1 MAITVSS
8 INPKNA
14 GSEKRVDCVVSFGV
28 YSNTGNDNTTG
39 ELLVPAVVGMT
50 GFSRV
55 VVNQESGY
63 QIEVLYSQSGP
74 AVSYPTPIRF
84 KVLQSVGGAG
94 GNTSNTSGGTPSGTV
109 SAPTFAGDALAGHAH
124 NFAGNA
130 MAGHAH
136 TFAGNALAGHSHTFS
151 GNALAGHSHT
161 FSGNAMPAHSHA
173 LTQQDSSGIAVVADI
188 ATLAVAQSAIIAVY
202 ATVGGSTGPKTL
214 IPFPVGAPAAGQC
227 RWNLGNQIEFAAAD
241 AVTECRVTGLFQ
253 STQSISAGTPA
264 GTIDSVSAGTPA
276 GTIDSVSAGTPA
288 GTIDSVSAGTPA
300 GTIDSVSA
308 GTPSGTNSAPAFA
321 GNALATHNHTY
332 GGGGGG
338 AVEVPNG
345 TDLSASL
352 GSVQIICYG
361 V

>member
-39 ELLVPAVVGMT
+39 EILLPAIVGMT

-84 KVLQSVGGAG
+84 KVLQAAAVIG
-94 GNTSNTSGGTPSGTV
+94 GNTSSTSGGTPSGSINAQNFT
-109 SAPTFAGDALAGHAH
+109 GNALAGHNH
-124 NFAGNA
+124 N
-130 MAGHAH
+130 
-136 TFAGNALAGHSHTFS
+136 FAGNALAGHSHTF
-151 GNALAGHSHT
+151 T
-161 FSGNAMPAHSHA
+161 GNAMGNHAHT
-173 LTQQDSSGIAVVADI
+173 LTWQEDAAIPVVANVGNI
-188 ATLAVAQSAIIAVY
+188 VIQKSILNAVY
-202 ATVGGSTGPKTL
+202 ATVGGITGPITI
-214 IPFPVGAPAAGQC
+214 IPNSIALASGQC
-227 RWNLGNQIEFAAAD
+227 HFDSPGNTITFFAGD
-241 AVTECRVTGLFQ
+241 AITECKITGLYIGAQ
-253 STQSISAGTPA
+253 SASAGVPA
-264 GTIDSVSAGTPA
+264 GSIDSVSAGTPD
-276 GTIDSVSAGTPA
+276 GTISTD
-288 GTIDSVSAGTPA
+288 
-300 GTIDSVSA
+300 SA
-308 GTPSGTNSAPAFA
+308 GTPSGTVDQAVFA
-321 GNALATHNHTY
+321 GDLLATHNHTY

-338 AVEVPNG
+338 AVEVANG